1 MRGII
6 LLIIIAVL
14 IIALAIVAARSIIA
28 RGYIGGGRDKLMQ
41 HKRAIPI
48 QEFSLKD
55 SVGLLDN
62 KFVDAAIKESPTCVL
77 YSDIPTR
84 LPYMRS
90 TRNLKTTIHIGQLK
104 LFLTELEFL
113 TDYLD
118 SSDDPAFVIYAGSSP
133 SNKIAQLAD
142 MFPAVKF
149 ILVDPHEHYV
159 MYPGSDQ
166 YSDEHVEEF
175 LYFVAAEGDR
185 YSLGTRRINFYS
197 PDGPPVITPRGQ
209 KIGAWPLDIAR
220 VVVESSSRYFMI
232 EDYMDMSLAGSLA
245 ALASHGRV
253 LFISD
258 IRTLNEDEGQP
269 TDLHILWN
277 SAMMLNWLGVLRPA
291 AYMLKFHTPYFN
303 QSNIEQT
310 YALAPYMHA
319 DFERSRVDFLADY
332 LRGEFNFLRADKIY
346 LQAFAGPTSSET
358 RHVGTTLDI
367 APFDSREYE
376 DKLFFHNRI
385 TRPFGWHTS
394 HERYLDS
401 VMGIDRCGDCA
412 LMCHIFEAYARKFGK
427 SDAPAKINGWIT
439 RLLKTIKR
447 GLVSPESVHGLY
459 YIQYPDR
466 KALHDIQEGL
476 IALQI
481 VRKIFKQAHARIKRA
496 SAIDV
501 YNRLRALEKLDAEL
515 AQVTLAGKKSGGQLL
530 YNSLKIGDVF
540 GFSSEEFRTGF
551 LFKAVQFLPEPAA
564 ANLTTAITNI
574 MTTRDDPGETPVGGT
589 EIKFGKYTIT
599 NRAPELPLNDALA
612 ATVFE
617 KNVAAS
623 IINSAEWL
631 SFVADLYDAYGAK
644 MITTITTTPIHKIE
658 TGKPTQALTL
668 YNCAVN
674 WLEENNIEGDIIII
688 RLPQVSDFV
697 RRFIGEFMATSKKKF
712 IFISGLAKQHAS
724 NLTQVDEYVVEGVDE
739 NQSVISMHNINP
751 RHLEQSAIKI
761 TQRIQ
766 KNKICWSIK

>member
-1 MRGII
+1 MFGSV
-6 LLIIIAVL
+6 LLIILAVL
-14 IIALAIVAARSIIA
+14 IIALVVAATIKLT
-28 RGYIGGGRDKLMQ
+28 RGGYSGGGRDKMMA
-41 HKRAIPI
+41 HKRSIPI
-48 QEFSLKD
+48 QDFSLKD

-62 KFVDAAIKESPTCVL
+62 EFVDAAIKESPTCVL

-84 LPYMRS
+84 LPYVRS
-90 TRNLKTTIHIGQLK
+90 SRNLKTTAHIGQLK

-118 SSDDPAFVIYAGSSP
+118 DAGDPAFVIYAGSSP

-159 MYPGSDQ
+159 MYPGGDQ
-166 YSDEHVEEF
+166 YSEERAGEF
-175 LYFVAAEGDR
+175 LYFIAAEGDR
-185 YSLGTRRINFYS
+185 YSLGHRKINFYS
-197 PDGPPVITPRGQ
+197 PHGPPVIVPRGE
-209 KIGAWPLDIAR
+209 KMGAWPLDIAR
-220 VVVESSSRYFMI
+220 VVADSPARYFMI
-232 EDYMDMSLAGSLA
+232 EDYMDMSLSESLA
-245 ALASHGRV
+245 ALNSHGRV

-277 SAMMLNWLGVLRPA
+277 SAMMLNWLDVLRPA

-303 QSNIEQT
+303 QNDIEQK
-310 YALAPYMHA
+310 YAQAPYMHA
-319 DFERSRVDFLADY
+319 DFERARVHFLADY
-332 LRGEFNFLRADKIY
+332 ARGEFNFLRADKIY

-367 APFDSREYE
+367 TPFDSKEFE

-385 TRPFGWHTS
+385 TRPFGWHTT

-401 VMGIDRCGDCA
+401 ILGIDRCGDCA
-412 LMCHIFEAYARKFGK
+412 LMCHIFEAYARKFSK
-427 SDAPAKINGWIT
+427 STAPAKINGWIT

-447 GLVSPESVHGLY
+447 KLVSPESIHGLY

-481 VRKIFKQAHARIKRA
+481 VRKIFKPQHARVRRI
-496 SAIDV
+496 SAVDIW
-501 YNRLRALEKLDAEL
+501 NRLRAMEKLDIGL
-515 AQVTLAGKKSGGQLL
+515 AQVGSGGQLL

-540 GFSSEEFRTGF
+540 GFDSEEFRTGF
-551 LFKAVQFLPEPAA
+551 MFKAAQFLPESAA
-564 ANLTTAITNI
+564 ASLTTAVANI
-574 MTTRDDPGETPVGGT
+574 MTSSDDPGETPVGDA
-589 EIKFGKYTIT
+589 EIKFGKYTVE
-599 NRAPELPLNDALA
+599 NRAKDLPLVDALA
-612 ATVFE
+612 ASVFE
-617 KNVAAS
+617 KNTPAS
-623 IINSAEWL
+623 TINGAEWL
-631 SFVADLYDAYGAK
+631 SFVADLCDAYEVTK
-644 MITTITTTPIHKIE
+644 ITTITTTPIHKIE

-674 WLEENNIEGDIIII
+674 WFDENNIDGDIVII

-697 RRFIGEFMATSKKKF
+697 CRFVVEFMAATKKRF
-712 IFISGLAKQHAS
+712 IYISRLAKQHAS
-724 NLTQVDEYVVEGVDE
+724 NLTQADEYVVEGMHE
-739 NQSVISMHNINP
+739 NQGVISMHNINP
-751 RHLEQSAIKI
+751 RYLEQSALKI
-761 TQRIQ
+761 IQRIQ
-766 KNKICWSIK
+766 KNKICWIIK

>member
-1 MRGII
+1 MFNRI
-6 LLIIIAVL
+6 LLILLVVL
-14 IIALAIVAARSIIA
+14 IFALVFSAARTIVAG
-28 RGYIGGGRDKLMQ
+28 GYIGGGRDKLMH

-48 QEFSLKD
+48 QDFSLKD
-55 SVGLLDN
+55 SIGLLDN

-113 TDYLD
+113 TDYMT

-159 MYPGSDQ
+159 MYPGGDQ

-197 PDGPPVITPRGQ
+197 PDGPPVTVPRGQ
-209 KIGAWPLDIAR
+209 KMGAWPLNIAS
-220 VVVESSSRYFMI
+220 VVADSPSKYFMI
-232 EDYMDMSLAGSLA
+232 EDYMDMSLAESLA
-245 ALASHGRV
+245 ALSSHGRV

-303 QSNIEQT
+303 QNDLEQK
-310 YALAPYMHA
+310 YAQAPYMHA
-319 DFERSRVDFLADY
+319 DFERARVDFLADY
-332 LRGEFNFLRADKIY
+332 ARGEFNFLRADKIY

-367 APFDSREYE
+367 VPFDSREFE

-385 TRPFGWHTS
+385 TRPFGWHTT

-401 VMGIDRCGDCA
+401 ILGIDRCGDCA
-412 LMCHIFEAYARKFGK
+412 LMCHIFEAYARKFDK
-427 SDAPAKINGWIT
+427 STAPAKINGWIT

-447 GLVSPESVHGLY
+447 SLVSPESVHGLY

-481 VRKIFKQAHARIKRA
+481 VRKIFKAEHARIKRV
-496 SAIDV
+496 SAIDI

-515 AQVTLAGKKSGGQLL
+515 ASVNIAGKKSGGQLL

-540 GFSSEEFRTGF
+540 GFDSEEFRTGF
-551 LFKAVQFLPEPAA
+551 LFKAAQFLPEPAA
-564 ANLTTAITNI
+564 AALTTAITNI
-574 MTTRDDPGETPVGGT
+574 MTSRDDPGETPAGDT
-589 EIKFGKYTIT
+589 EIKFGKYVVT
-599 NRAPELPLNDALA
+599 NRAPELPLVDALA

-617 KNVAAS
+617 KNVTTDT
-623 IINSAEWL
+623 INSAEWL
-631 SFVADLYDAYGAK
+631 SFVADLYDAYEAK
-644 MITTITTTPIHKIE
+644 KITTITTTPIHKIE

-674 WLEENNIEGDIIII
+674 WLDEDNIEGDIVVV
-688 RLPQVSDFV
+688 RLPQVSDFI
-697 RRFIGEFMATSKKKF
+697 RRFIGEFMAASKKKF
-712 IFISGLAKQHAS
+712 IFISGLTKQHAS
-724 NLTQVDEYVVEGVDE
+724 NLTQADEYIVEGIDE
-739 NQSVISMHNINP
+739 VQSVISMHNINP
-751 RHLEQSAIKI
+751 RYLEQSPLKI
-761 TQRIQ
+761 VQRIQ
-766 KNKICWSIK
+766 KNKICWNIK